1 MTNTEE
7 NTFSNL
13 AQRLVQTDSS
23 AIGMSGFILSPIADA
38 LAKIWIQPTK
48 PRVLALLAQDS
59 HVVHASSEV
68 NAKVAEITTNIQNV
82 DISANDST
90 FLQQANN
97 K

>member
-7 NTFSNL
+7 TTFSNL
-13 AQRLVQTDSS
+13 AQRLVQKDSL
-23 AIGMSGFILSPIADA
+23 GMSGFILSPIADA

-59 HVVHASSEV
+59 HVVHASLEV
-68 NAKVAEITTNIQNV
+68 NTRVTDITTKKPNI
-82 DISANDST
+82 DMSANDSV
-90 FLQQANN
+90 FLHQANE